1 MKQER
6 TYVAWL
12 AGSIVGGLALVGSAA
27 AADVQKGV
35 VARTKPGIA
44 VASADSAPKCD
55 VKVSD
60 GSIVRGN
67 LYDGL
72 CLTSPPTG
80 YLVPMDGNEGNQG
93 NEASTSDTASAL
105 RTRRPAARFM
115 SMRTMSLDPRPCV
128 AAPAQ
133 NLEQV

>member
-35 VARTKPGIA
+35 VERTKPGIA
-44 VASADSAPKCD
+44 VASADSAPTCD

-67 LYDGL
+67 LYNGL
-72 CLTSPPTG
+72 CLTSPPAG
-80 YLVPMDGNEGNQG
+80 YVAPVEGD
-93 NEASTSDTASAL
+93 ATSSDTTVAAL
-105 RTRRPAARFM
+105 RSRRPIVRMASF
-115 SMRTMSLDPRPCV
+115 DPRPCT
-128 AAPAQ
+128 ATPAS
-133 NLEQV
+133 LERF

>member
-35 VARTKPGIA
+35 VERAKPGIA
-44 VASADSAPKCD
+44 VASADSAPTCK

-60 GSIVRGN
+60 GSTVRGN

-80 YLVPMDGNEGNQG
+80 YIAPVDGNEAN
-93 NEASTSDTASAL
+93 TSDTTSAL
-105 RTRRPAARFM
+105 QSRRPVARLM
-115 SMRTMSLDPRPCV
+115 SMSLDPSPCA
-128 AAPAQ
+128 AAPTES
-133 NLEQV
+133 LEQV